1 MRDYLPMLQKL
12 TPYTKDRCMLHE
24 YMCYHINLCRF
35 YLGGL
40 TRHFGKPTWTKILGC
55 WVQPIVDPL
64 QHHFHSSATSIQN
77 YFTITKLLYEKCIYI
92 SSQCTTSLIILGPNL
107 LIFILHNLDPLPLML
122 DMPRQ
127 FSISAQS
134 HNFFLT

>member
-1 MRDYLPMLQKL
+1 
-12 TPYTKDRCMLHE
+12 MLHE
-24 YMCYHINLCRF
+24 YMCYHINLCRL

-77 YFTITKLLYEKCIYI
+77 HFTITKLLYGKCIYI

-107 LIFILHNLDPLPLML
+107 LIFILHNLILGLSCWTFQGNLPSLL
-122 DMPRQ
+122 NHTIF
-127 FSISAQS
+127 FSL
-134 HNFFLT
+134 NMFN